1 MDTVQVV
8 IKVFALHS
16 LLTNGVF
23 SSIMVSMNT
32 LNKAQRSQIIRCL
45 VEGNSIRST
54 VRMTGAAK
62 NTVVKLLLEIGRAC
76 DEYQDKALR
85 KLSCKR
91 IQCDEIWSFVYAKQ
105 KNVTPEIAAKQVAGD
120 IWTWTAIDADS
131 KLIVSWML
139 GGRDAGTAKH
149 FMDDLAG
156 RLASRVQL
164 TTDGHRVYLNAV
176 EDAFGSEVEYA
187 MLVKIYGADS
197 ENDSKYSPAEC
208 IDCKSVA
215 ITGHPDPKHI
225 STSYVERQNLSMRM
239 MMRRFTRLTNAFSK
253 KVENHFAM
261 LALYFFYYNF
271 CRIHQTLRVTPAME
285 AGITSRVWSIEEL
298 VSLLPEP
305 KFEAR
310 GPYKKRISK

>member
-1 MDTVQVV
+1 
-8 IKVFALHS
+8 
-16 LLTNGVF
+16 
-23 SSIMVSMNT
+23 MVSMNR
-32 LNKAQRSQIIRCL
+32 LNTERRSQVIRCL
-45 VEGNSIRST
+45 VEGNSIRAT
-54 VRMTGAAK
+54 VRMTGVAK

-76 DEYQDKALR
+76 EEYQDKALR
-85 KLSCKR
+85 NLRSKR

-105 KNVTPEIAAKQVAGD
+105 KNVTPEISAKQVAGD
-120 IWTWTAIDADS
+120 VWTWTAIDADS

-149 FMDDLAG
+149 FMNDLAS

-176 EDAFGSEVEYA
+176 EDAFGSEVDYA
-187 MLVKIYGADS
+187 MLVKIYGVDAAI
-197 ENDSKYSPAEC
+197 DSKYSPAEC
-208 IDCKSVA
+208 IDCKPIA
-215 ITGHPDPKHI
+215 INGHPDPKHI

-271 CRIHQTLRVTPAME
+271 CRVHQTLRVTPSME
-285 AGITSRVWSIEEL
+285 AGVTDHLWTIEEM
-298 VSLLPEP
+298 VSILRTKESEPETV
-305 KFEAR
+305 
-310 GPYKKRISK
+310 GDSN